1 MVPFL
6 LFSKDGNFLAIGAS
20 GDWGAADS
28 LGCVKVHSMDKED
41 GTDSSWKEL
50 GQTLRVM
57 SNGDNF
63 WFSISLSNN
72 GNSLAIGAVGGNYA
86 QVYSIDEGDEPNM
99 IKLNPNKILV
109 TKLTASHKCPVDLRR
124 NRKWSDSYQM
134 VKEDESALPIRG
146 RA

>member
-1 MVPFL
+1 MCHCSFNR
-6 LFSKDGNFLAIGAS
+6 GT
-20 GDWGAADS
+20 ADS

-63 WFSISLSNN
+63 GFSISLSNN

-86 QVYSIDEGDEPNM
+86 QVYSIDEGDEPNWLLLGRRSNEKPLM
-99 IKLNPNKILV
+99 MCLDSACRCPEMAISWLLEL
-109 TKLTASHKCPVDLRR
+109 LTIP
-124 NRKWSDSYQM
+124 M
-134 VKEDESALPIRG
+134 VQAM
-146 RA
+146 